1 LSDISKINIDK
12 KEYFF
17 KDAAGR
23 ARAEEAATEAK
34 NAAKEYADAQIKALK
49 GAVSADFSTLEKI
62 EDKIEEL
69 DLSVDERFV
78 NLNESLD
85 TSFDGVDEQIGSTNA
100 KVLQVETTANN
111 ALVLAQSKNLNK
123 VFETTS
129 AMYTWLAN
137 AANKSQLQVG
147 SSLYIKE
154 ADVPDWWVTEVLDAP
169 NADGRY
175 YNIAPLE
182 AEGAGGAAGPIEE
195 FEGELTVDGW
205 VGNEAPYTQ
214 TVVVDELSDYNNC
227 AITLSSSA
235 TEEQMYAAALAEIN
249 DISYNE
255 NNNTITFVANGEKP
269 TVVIPFTVCA
279 GQSMNVVEMP
289 NYLGQ
294 EIPTNHASATTT
306 YGTGSSEKYGHV
318 KVSDNYKTSDGA
330 ASAGVA
336 ASSKAVADVYTE
348 INNDLT
354 FKIKTSNTG
363 VEVRYDKN
371 WVNIRFVLQQY
382 TITASNDAPSNDNTS
397 VTLPDGIHVNYDLWT
412 NGIFMSRYWRPLAH
426 TVNVFFA
433 ANGNYIHLSTA
444 QSTDQYVLAYD
455 HTFPRSAFTIV
466 D

>member
-1 LSDISKINIDK
+1 MSDISKINIDK

-23 ARAEEAATEAK
+23 ARIEEAAAETELAAK
-34 NAAKEYADAQIKALK
+34 NYTNAQLNALK
-49 GAVSADFSTLEKI
+49 GAVSADFNTLEKI

-69 DLSVDERFV
+69 DSSVDERFV

-85 TSFDGVDEQIGSTNA
+85 TSFDGIDEQIGSTNA
-100 KVLQVETTANN
+100 KVSQVETTANN
-111 ALVLAQSKNLNK
+111 ALALAQSKNLNK

-137 AANKSQLQVG
+137 AANKGQLQVG
-147 SSLYIKE
+147 SALYIKE
-154 ADVPDWWVTEVLDAP
+154 ADVPDWWITEVLDAP

-195 FEGELTVDGW
+195 FEGELTVNGW
-205 VGNEAPYTQ
+205 IGNLAPYTQ
-214 TVVVDELSDYNNC
+214 TVVIDELSDYNNC

-249 DISYNE
+249 DISYDE

-279 GQSMNVVEMP
+279 GHSMNVVEMP

-294 EIPTNHASATTT
+294 EIPTNHASTITT
-306 YGTGSSEKYGHV
+306 YGTGSDVNYGHV
-318 KVSDNYKTSDGA
+318 KVSDSYKTSDGA

-336 ASSKAVADVYTE
+336 ASSKAVSDAYAE

-354 FKIKTSNTG
+354 LKIKTSNTG
-363 VEVRYDKN
+363 VEVRYDKD

-382 TITASNDAPSNDNTS
+382 TVSASNDTPSYDNTS
-397 VTLPDGIHVNYDLWT
+397 VTLPDGISINYDLYT
-412 NGIFMSRYWRPLAH
+412 MGIFMTNYWRPLPH
-426 TVNVFFA
+426 TVSIIFNS
-433 ANGNYIHLSTA
+433 NNNTISLSTA

-455 HTFPRSAFTIV
+455 HTFPRTAFTIV

>member
-1 LSDISKINIDK
+1 MSDISKINIDK

-17 KDAAGR
+17 KDAEGR
-23 ARAEEAATEAK
+23 VRAEEAAAEAE
-34 NAAKEYADAQIKALK
+34 NAAKEYTDAQVKALK

-69 DLSVDERFV
+69 DSSVDERFV

-85 TSFDGVDEQIGSTNA
+85 TSFDGIDEQIGSTNA
-100 KVLQVETTANN
+100 KVSQVETTANN
-111 ALVLAQSKNLNK
+111 ALALAQSKNLNK

-129 AMYTWLAN
+129 AMYTWLAD
-137 AANKSQLQVG
+137 AANKGQHQVG
-147 SSLYIKE
+147 SALYIKE
-154 ADVPDWWVTEVLDAP
+154 ADVPDWWITEVLNAP

-205 VGNEAPYTQ
+205 IGNLAPYTQ
-214 TVVVDELSDYNNC
+214 TVVIDELSDYNNC

-235 TEEQMYAAALAEIN
+235 TEEQMYAAALAEIS

-269 TVVIPFTVCA
+269 TIVIPFTVCA

-294 EIPTNHASATTT
+294 EIPTNHASSTTT
-306 YGTGSSEKYGHV
+306 YGTGSIANYGHV
-318 KVSDNYKTSDGA
+318 KVSDSYKTSDGA

-336 ASSKAVADVYTE
+336 ASSKAVSDAYNE
-348 INNDLT
+348 INSNLNIFPDYANSVQILNHNVIPDDT
-354 FKIKTSNTG
+354 EYNFTVPETAYYFVMAYSNTENMEPYLRVTCG
-363 VEVRYDKN
+363 GYTWAFAGTTGYYKHVTSPPLLFKKGTVIQIVAHAPARLLCKIPICTEVWEK
-371 WVNIRFVLQQY
+371 
-382 TITASNDAPSNDNTS
+382 
-397 VTLPDGIHVNYDLWT
+397 
-412 NGIFMSRYWRPLAH
+412 
-426 TVNVFFA
+426 
-433 ANGNYIHLSTA
+433 
-444 QSTDQYVLAYD
+444 
-455 HTFPRSAFTIV
+455 
-466 D
+466 

>member
-1 LSDISKINIDK
+1 MSDISKINIDK

-17 KDAAGR
+17 KDAEGR
-23 ARAEEAATEAK
+23 ARAEEAATEAE
-34 NAAKEYADAQIKALK
+34 NAAKEYTDAQVKALK

-69 DLSVDERFV
+69 DSSVDERFV

-85 TSFDGVDEQIGSTNA
+85 TSFDGIDEQIGSTNA

-111 ALVLAQSKNLNK
+111 ALALAQSKNLNK

-147 SSLYIKE
+147 STLYIKE

-182 AEGAGGAAGPIEE
+182 AEGAGGAASSIEE

-205 VGNEAPYTQ
+205 IGNLAPYTQ
-214 TVVVDELSDYNNC
+214 TVVIDELSDYNNC

-235 TEEQMYAAALAEIN
+235 TEEQMYTAALAEIN

-279 GQSMNVVEMP
+279 GHSMNVVEMP

-294 EIPTNHASATTT
+294 EIPTNHASSTTT
-306 YGTGSSEKYGHV
+306 YGTGSIANYGHV
-318 KVSDNYKTSDGA
+318 KVSDSYKTTDGA

-336 ASSKAVADVYTE
+336 ASSKAVSDAYNE
-348 INNDLT
+348 INDNLA
-354 FKIKTSNTG
+354 IKYKAGTNCNM
-363 VEVRYDKN
+363 RYDKN
-371 WVNIRFVLQQY
+371 WVHIRGSIMNCTLAKGSV
-382 TITASNDAPSNDNTS
+382 NNTS
-397 VTLPDGIHVNYDLWT
+397 IILPDGVVPTYSFQLNAIVTDSNWNPIETIAYCFVNQNKNTIDAKVSKDL
-412 NGIFMSRYWRPLAH
+412 S
-426 TVNVFFA
+426 
-433 ANGNYIHLSTA
+433 NGNIAISVT
-444 QSTDQYVLAYD
+444 V
-455 HTFPRSAFTIV
+455 PRAFFNIT
-466 D
+466 